1 MKKNNTW
8 IKVVIIIIILELVVG
23 GFIFAYR
30 KLNSNDNS
38 ISTDDKVVK
47 DLYEKVAYNDI
58 ESLDVMN
65 TRTMLYYGYK
75 NTDNIDTIDCDT
87 VNVMDDTTGYTC
99 EDETDFIK
107 RSDIEDTIKD
117 IYGPDTNIENI
128 SFETDANHYAFFDA
142 INDGYAIYTKEE
154 EVSVDPV
161 NMNLK
166 NATLDDDG
174 NIIITVEV
182 LNGVFGTVEDTYD
195 FTFTKDKDN
204 YYLTKKE
211 VVANK
216 ED

>member
-23 GFIFAYR
+23 GIIFAYR

-38 ISTDDKVVK
+38 ISTNDKVVK

-75 NTDNIDTIDCDT
+75 NTDNVDTIDCDT
-87 VNVMDDTTGYTC
+87 VNVIDDTTGYTC
-99 EDETDFIK
+99 ENETDFIK
-107 RSDIEDTIKD
+107 RSDIEDAIKD
-117 IYGPDTNIENI
+117 IYGPNTNIENI

-211 VVANK
+211 VVANE